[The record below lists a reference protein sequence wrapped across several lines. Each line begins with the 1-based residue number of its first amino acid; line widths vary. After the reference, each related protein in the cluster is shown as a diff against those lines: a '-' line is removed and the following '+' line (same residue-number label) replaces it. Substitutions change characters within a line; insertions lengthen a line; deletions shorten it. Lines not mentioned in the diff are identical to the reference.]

1 MTCAMCH
8 PNWESKLNH
17 SNSVTFDAKKAK
29 ETLMMRLSGNTATIT
44 EAKRLIRLENV
55 HFENSLKPMSFENM
69 PNCPLLAFPFFI
81 R

>member
-29 ETLMMRLSGNTATIT
+29 ETLMMRLSGNTTTIT
-44 EAKRLIRLENV
+44 EAKKLIRLE
-55 HFENSLKPMSFENM
+55 K
-69 PNCPLLAFPFFI
+69 CAC
-81 R
+81 